1 VNVPSHGALSANVIG
16 VSCAAL
22 ASVAFTL
29 NDAAIKF
36 LSGDYPLH
44 EIVLVRA
51 TVAMLITLVII
62 MPLEGGFQNLKTR
75 RPGLHVIRGLLL
87 VMANMTFFLSLATI
101 PLSEATA
108 IFFIAPLLIT
118 IFSVAFLGEKVGP
131 WRWGA
136 VIAGLAGAII
146 MLRPGSA
153 SFQPTAFLPLAA
165 AAGYAGV
172 HTLTRRI
179 GLTEKASTMA
189 FYIQLTFIIV
199 SAAFGLAVGDGQYQD
214 IGGPSLHFL
223 LREWIWPPAEDLLV
237 MLGIGVASASGG
249 YLISQAYRTC
259 EAALVAPFEYLALVL
274 AIVWGVTFFGE
285 WPDTMAWAGIG
296 LILFGG
302 LFVFWR
308 EALHNRQV
316 ASRRPM
322 PRHR

>member
-1 VNVPSHGALSANVIG
+1 MTFLRAASPAVIG
-16 VSCAAL
+16 VSCACM

-44 EIVLVRA
+44 EIVFVRA
-51 TVAMLITLVII
+51 TVAMLITLLII
-62 MPLEGGFQNLKTR
+62 MPFEGGFSNLDTK

-108 IFFIAPLLIT
+108 IFFMAPLLIT
-118 IFSVAFLGEKVGP
+118 IFSVVFLGEKVGP

-136 VIAGLAGAII
+136 VAVGLVGTMI

-153 SFQPTAFLPLAA
+153 SFQPTALLPLIAA
-165 AAGYAGV
+165 IGYAGV
-172 HTLTRRI
+172 LTLTRWI
-179 GLTEKASTMA
+179 GLSEKASTMA
-189 FYIQLTFIIV
+189 FYIQLTFISV
-199 SAAFGLAVGDGQYQD
+199 SAGFGLVAGDGRYQD
-214 IGGPSLHFL
+214 IGGPSLNFL
-223 LREWIWPPAEDLLV
+223 FREWIMPSTADLAI
-237 MLGIGVASASGG
+237 MFGIGVASAAGG
-249 YLISQAYRTC
+249 YLISQAYRIC
-259 EAALVAPFEYLALVL
+259 EAALIAPFEYLALVL
-274 AIVWGVTFFGE
+274 AIIWGVTLFGE
-285 WPDTMAWAGIG
+285 WPDLLAWAGIA
-296 LILFGG
+296 LILFAG

-308 EALHNRQV
+308 ESRVNRQI